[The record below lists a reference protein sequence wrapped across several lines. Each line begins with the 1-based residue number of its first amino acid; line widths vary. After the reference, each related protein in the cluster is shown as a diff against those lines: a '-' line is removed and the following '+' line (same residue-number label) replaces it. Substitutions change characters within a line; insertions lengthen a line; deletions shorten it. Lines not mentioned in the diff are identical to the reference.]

1 MTPAV
6 TVRMRDY
13 LLLYVNGQRH
23 EVRGADA
30 FLTLSDF
37 VRERLRLTGT
47 KIVCA
52 EGDCGACTVLVGRPR
67 GTRLRYLPV
76 DSCICFVYQVDC
88 CHVVTVEGLT
98 PGRRD
103 GGPLHPVQDAMVRHH
118 GSQCGFCTPGIV
130 MALAGA
136 FETEGGRRRAQRL
149 DAQALRVALSGN
161 LCRCTGYVQII
172 EAGESIDPS
181 AVPPLAQLYP
191 ERAIAADLEGAASQ
205 PVAIRTVRGND
216 SMELF
221 APRTL
226 EDAIVFKA
234 GHPDAAVVSGATDLG
249 VQHNKGLRVPRVV
262 LDLSHVEGLSDVIAA
277 DGMLRAGAAATWTA
291 IGEMVEDLVPE
302 FYRIISLFGSPQI
315 RNAGTIGG
323 NIVNGSPIADSL
335 PFLFVTNAEVEIA
348 GPTGRRRVAL
358 TRLYRG
364 YKEPDLAPDELVTE
378 VRVPL
383 PRHGEMLRLYKV
395 SKRRDMDI
403 STFTAGVLMRT
414 SADGTIEWARV
425 ALGGVGPVVL
435 RLARTEQWL
444 AGRPLTE
451 DSMRAAGRLAAQE
464 ISPISDVRGQ
474 ARYRR
479 RLAENILVKFY
490 HDTCP
495 VAAGWGPGQ

>member
-1 MTPAV
+1 
-6 TVRMRDY
+6 MRDH

-30 FLTLSDF
+30 FLTLADF

-67 GTRLRYLPV
+67 GRRLHYLPV
-76 DSCICFVYQVDC
+76 DSCICFVYQMDG
-88 CHVVTVEGLT
+88 CHIVTVEGLT
-98 PGRRD
+98 PGRREND
-103 GGPLHPVQDAMVRHH
+103 PLHPVQEAMVRHH

-130 MALAGA
+130 MAMAGA
-136 FETEGGRRRAQRL
+136 FETDDGRHRPEPL
-149 DAQALRVALSGN
+149 DADALRRALSGN

-172 EAGESIDPS
+172 EAGESIDPAS
-181 AVPPLAQLYP
+181 VPPLAQLYP
-191 ERAIAADLEGAASQ
+191 EQAMLADLAGAAAQ
-205 PVAIRTVRGND
+205 PAAISAVRGGQT
-216 SMELF
+216 MELF

-226 EDAIVFKA
+226 EEAVVFKA
-234 GHPDAAVVSGATDLG
+234 SHPDAAVVCGATDLG
-249 VQHNKGLRVPRVV
+249 VQHNKGLRVPSVV
-262 LDLSHVEGLSDVIAA
+262 LDLSHVEGLSDVVAA
-277 DGMLRAGAAATWTA
+277 DGVLRMGAAATWTA
-291 IGEMVEDLVPE
+291 IGDITEDLVPE
-302 FYRIISLFGSPQI
+302 FHRIITLFGSPQI

-335 PFLFVTNAEVEIA
+335 PFLFVTHAEVEIA
-348 GPTGRRRVAL
+348 GGAGRRRVAL

-364 YKEPDLAPDELVTE
+364 YKQLDLAPDELVAE

-383 PRHGEMLRLYKV
+383 PRRGEILRLYKV

-403 STFTAGVLMRT
+403 STFTAAVLARLGDGGV
-414 SADGTIEWARV
+414 IEWMRV
-425 ALGGVGPVVL
+425 AMGGVAPVVL

-444 AGRPLTE
+444 EGRPFTE
-451 DSMRAAGRLAAQE
+451 ETMREAGHLAAQE
-464 ISPISDVRGQ
+464 ISPITDVRGE

-490 HDTCP
+490 HDAQP
-495 VAAGWGPGQ
+495 APAGAVR